1 MNSEDR
7 KRLRKQKHRIMMM
20 RLWLPV
26 VLVVVLVVG
35 LTAGGIAM
43 SLGQTKSVA
52 EQGTK
57 EDGTKN
63 VETKEASNE
72 SKEAGD
78 ENGEAQTVDQAG
90 ADKQQS
96 EEAQTGAESDNSQAG
111 NEDYDSNH
119 AIEQSDFDEF
129 ITNLNEAVAQKHDI
143 IPICTTVLSA
153 DQPPKEDIMLD
164 QQKITILYCRLS
176 NEDAQEGESNS
187 IANQREYLTRYARD
201 HGYTNLKILVDD
213 GYTGTNFN
221 RPGVQ
226 EGFELVKQGL
236 VGCWLVKD
244 LSRFGRDY
252 LTVGQYTD
260 IIFPSYDVRFI
271 AINDGVDSNRGDSE
285 GFAAIRNLFNEWYP
299 RDTSKKVRVS
309 LRQRGT
315 SGKHMG
321 KPPYGYRCD
330 PEDKDHW
337 ILDEE
342 AAPVVKLIFDLCIDG
357 KGPEQ
362 IARILEEKQIL
373 TAKALYAKRKKK
385 PMPERP
391 YHWGNQ
397 SIVGILERQE
407 YTGCTCN
414 FKTYSKSYKLKKRI
428 PNEPE
433 NMFYLP
439 DTQEAIVSQ
448 AQFDRVQELRKNKRR
463 PAKAER
469 QGLFSGL
476 LFCADCGGKLHF
488 ATSKSF
494 EGKQDH
500 YVCNNYKSNRGTC
513 TAHYIREDVLR
524 EIVLE
529 RIRAVNEYIRSDVD
543 GFQEEWLQCRR
554 TDQERSIRDD
564 KKKLEQAKKRLAD
577 LDVIISRLY
586 EDYVLGNLNQDRYRK
601 MSADYE
607 AEQERLKLEIEVI
620 EEWVEQREEMNDG
633 LDAFIALTQKYVDV
647 EELTQTIVN
656 EYIKKII
663 VYAPDKSSGKR
674 KQKVKIFFNFVDDVD
689 IPVISEP
696 IITQTTYEHRK
707 TA

>member
-1 MNSEDR
+1 MSV
-7 KRLRKQKHRIMMM
+7 KQ
-20 RLWLPV
+20 
-26 VLVVVLVVG
+26 
-35 LTAGGIAM
+35 T
-43 SLGQTKSVA
+43 
-52 EQGTK
+52 
-57 EDGTKN
+57 
-63 VETKEASNE
+63 E
-72 SKEAGD
+72 SKITALYERLSRDDDNAGD
-78 ENGEAQTVDQAG
+78 
-90 ADKQQS
+90 
-96 EEAQTGAESDNSQAG
+96 
-111 NEDYDSNH
+111 
-119 AIEQSDFDEF
+119 
-129 ITNLNEAVAQKHDI
+129 
-143 IPICTTVLSA
+143 
-153 DQPPKEDIMLD
+153 
-164 QQKITILYCRLS
+164 
-176 NEDAQEGESNS
+176 SNS
-187 IANQREYLTRYARD
+187 IVNQKKYLESYAQQK
-201 HGYTNLKILVDD
+201 GYTNCRHYTDD
-213 GYTGTNFN
+213 GWSGGNFE
-221 RPGVQ
+221 RPAW
-226 EGFELVKQGL
+226 KQLIADIEAGK
-236 VGCWLVKD
+236 VAHVIVKD
-244 LSRFGRDY
+244 MSRAGRDY
-252 LTVGQYTD
+252 LQTGFYTEV
-260 IIFPSYDVRFI
+260 FFRQHGVHFVAI
-271 AINDGVDSNRGDSE
+271 ANSVDSDDQNSNE
-285 GFAAIRNLFNEWYP
+285 FAPFLNIMNEWYP

-342 AAPVVKLIFDLCIDG
+342 AAQVVKLIFDLCIDG

-373 TAKALYAKRKKK
+373 TTRALYAKRKKK

-397 SIVGILERQE
+397 SIVAILERQE

-433 NMFYLP
+433 DMFYLP

-463 PAKAER
+463 PVKAER

-476 LFCADCGGKLHF
+476 LFCADCGSKLHF
-488 ATSKSF
+488 ATSKRF
-494 EGKQDH
+494 EGKQDC
-500 YVCNNYKSNRGTC
+500 YVCCHYKSNRGTC

-529 RIRAVNEYIRSDVD
+529 RIRAVNEYIRDDVD
-543 GFQEEWLQCRR
+543 AFQEEWLQCRR

-564 KKKLEQAKKRLAD
+564 KKKVEQAKKRLFD
-577 LDVIISRLY
+577 LDVIISWLY
-586 EDYVLGNLNQDRYRK
+586 EDYVLGNLSQDRYKK

-633 LDAFIALTQKYVDV
+633 LDAFIVLTQKYVDV

-656 EYIKKII
+656 EYIKKIV

-674 KQKVKIFFNFVDDVD
+674 TQKVKIYFNFVDDVD
-689 IPVISEP
+689 IPIFFEP
-696 IITQTTYEHRK
+696 ITTETTYGPRK

>member
-1 MNSEDR
+1 
-7 KRLRKQKHRIMMM
+7 
-20 RLWLPV
+20 
-26 VLVVVLVVG
+26 
-35 LTAGGIAM
+35 
-43 SLGQTKSVA
+43 
-52 EQGTK
+52 
-57 EDGTKN
+57 
-63 VETKEASNE
+63 
-72 SKEAGD
+72 
-78 ENGEAQTVDQAG
+78 
-90 ADKQQS
+90 
-96 EEAQTGAESDNSQAG
+96 
-111 NEDYDSNH
+111 
-119 AIEQSDFDEF
+119 
-129 ITNLNEAVAQKHDI
+129 
-143 IPICTTVLSA
+143 
-153 DQPPKEDIMLD
+153 MLD
-164 QQKITILYCRLS
+164 QQKITIIYCRLS
-176 NEDAQEGESNS
+176 VEDIKEDAKGGKADESNS
-187 IANQREYLTRYARD
+187 IQNQREYLTRYARE

-236 VGCWLVKD
+236 VGCWLCKD

-271 AINDGVDSNRGDSE
+271 AVNDGVDSERGDSE
-285 GFAAIRNLFNEWYP
+285 GMAAIRNLFNEWYP

-330 PEDKDHW
+330 PEDKDRW
-337 ILDEE
+337 IPDEE
-342 AAPVVKLIFDLCIDG
+342 AAPVVKYIFDLSIDG

-362 IARILEEKQIL
+362 IARILEQEQVL
-373 TAKALYAKRKKK
+373 TAKALYAKQKGK
-385 PMPERP
+385 PLPERP
-391 YHWGNQ
+391 YHWIGQ
-397 SIVGILERQE
+397 SVVGILERME

-428 PNEPE
+428 PNATED
-433 NMFYLP
+433 MYIIP
-439 DTQEAIVSQ
+439 DTQEAIVPQ
-448 AQFDRVQELRKNKRR
+448 AQWDRVQELRKNKRR

-524 EIVLE
+524 EMVLE
-529 RIRAVNEYIRSDVD
+529 RIQAVNQYIRDDVD
-543 GFQEEWLQCRR
+543 GFQEEWLRCRR
-554 TDQERSIRDD
+554 LDQEKNIREDR
-564 KKKLEQAKKRLAD
+564 KRLEQAKKRLAD
-577 LDVIISRLY
+577 LDVVISRLY
-586 EDYVLGNLNQDRYRK
+586 EDSVLGNLSMDRYRK
-601 MSADYE
+601 LSADYE
-607 AEQERLKLEIEVI
+607 AEQERLRLEIEVT
-620 EEWVEQREEMNDG
+620 EEWVEQQEEMNDS
-633 LDAFIALTQKYVDV
+633 LDAFIALTHKYVDV

-656 EYIKKII
+656 EYIKKI
-663 VYAPDKSSGKR
+663 VVFAPDKSSGKR
-674 KQKVKIFFNFVDDVD
+674 QQKIQIYFNFVDEVEL
-689 IPVISEP
+689 PVISDPMIRE
-696 IITQTTYEHRK
+696 TTYGRRK

>member
-1 MNSEDR
+1 MRMKQTEE
-7 KRLRKQKHRIMMM
+7 KITALYERLSR
-20 RLWLPV
+20 
-26 VLVVVLVVG
+26 
-35 LTAGGIAM
+35 
-43 SLGQTKSVA
+43 
-52 EQGTK
+52 
-57 EDGTKN
+57 DDDN
-63 VETKEASNE
+63 
-72 SKEAGD
+72 AGD
-78 ENGEAQTVDQAG
+78 
-90 ADKQQS
+90 
-96 EEAQTGAESDNSQAG
+96 
-111 NEDYDSNH
+111 
-119 AIEQSDFDEF
+119 
-129 ITNLNEAVAQKHDI
+129 
-143 IPICTTVLSA
+143 
-153 DQPPKEDIMLD
+153 
-164 QQKITILYCRLS
+164 
-176 NEDAQEGESNS
+176 SNS
-187 IANQREYLTRYARD
+187 IVNQKKYLESYAQQR
-201 HGYTNLKILVDD
+201 GYTNCRHYTDD
-213 GYTGTNFN
+213 GWSGGNFE
-221 RPGVQ
+221 RPAWKQ
-226 EGFELVKQGL
+226 LVADIEAGK
-236 VGCWLVKD
+236 VAHVIVKD
-244 LSRFGRDY
+244 MSRAGRDY
-252 LTVGQYTD
+252 LQTGFYTEV
-260 IIFPSYDVRFI
+260 FFRQHGVHFVAI
-271 AINDGVDSNRGDSE
+271 ANSVDSDDQNSNE
-285 GFAAIRNLFNEWYP
+285 FAPFLNIMNEWYP

-342 AAPVVKLIFDLCIDG
+342 AAQVVKLIFDLCIDG

-362 IARILEEKQIL
+362 IERILEEKQIL
-373 TAKALYAKRKKK
+373 TTRALYAKRKKK

-397 SIVGILERQE
+397 SIVAILERQE

-433 NMFYLP
+433 DMFYLP

-463 PAKAER
+463 PVKAER

-476 LFCADCGGKLHF
+476 LFCADCGSKLHF
-488 ATSKSF
+488 ATSKRF
-494 EGKQDH
+494 EGKQDR
-500 YVCNNYKSNRGTC
+500 YVCCHYKSNRGTC

-529 RIRAVNEYIRSDVD
+529 RIRAVNEYIRDDVD
-543 GFQEEWLQCRR
+543 AFQEEWLQCRR

-564 KKKLEQAKKRLAD
+564 KKKVEQAKKRLFD
-577 LDVIISRLY
+577 LDVIISWLY
-586 EDYVLGNLNQDRYRK
+586 EDYVLRNISQDRYKK

-633 LDAFIALTQKYVDV
+633 LDAFIVLTQKYVDV

-656 EYIKKII
+656 EYIKKIV

-674 KQKVKIFFNFVDDVD
+674 TQKVKIYFNFVDDVD
-689 IPVISEP
+689 IPIIFEP
-696 IITQTTYEHRK
+696 ITTETTYGPRK

>member
-1 MNSEDR
+1 MSVKQTESR
-7 KRLRKQKHRIMMM
+7 ITALYERLSR
-20 RLWLPV
+20 
-26 VLVVVLVVG
+26 
-35 LTAGGIAM
+35 
-43 SLGQTKSVA
+43 
-52 EQGTK
+52 
-57 EDGTKN
+57 DDDN
-63 VETKEASNE
+63 
-72 SKEAGD
+72 AGD
-78 ENGEAQTVDQAG
+78 
-90 ADKQQS
+90 
-96 EEAQTGAESDNSQAG
+96 
-111 NEDYDSNH
+111 
-119 AIEQSDFDEF
+119 
-129 ITNLNEAVAQKHDI
+129 
-143 IPICTTVLSA
+143 
-153 DQPPKEDIMLD
+153 
-164 QQKITILYCRLS
+164 
-176 NEDAQEGESNS
+176 SNS
-187 IANQREYLTRYARD
+187 IVNQKKYLESYAQQR
-201 HGYTNLKILVDD
+201 GYTNCRYYTDD
-213 GYTGTNFN
+213 GWSGGNFE
-221 RPGVQ
+221 RPAW
-226 EGFELVKQGL
+226 KQLIADIEAGK
-236 VGCWLVKD
+236 VAHVIVKD
-244 LSRFGRDY
+244 MSRAGRDY
-252 LTVGQYTD
+252 LQTGFYTEV
-260 IIFPSYDVRFI
+260 FFRQHGVHFVAI
-271 AINDGVDSNRGDSE
+271 ANSVDSDDQNSNE
-285 GFAAIRNLFNEWYP
+285 FAPFLNIMNEWYP

-342 AAPVVKLIFDLCIDG
+342 AAQVVKLIFDLCIDG

-362 IARILEEKQIL
+362 IERILEEKQIL
-373 TAKALYAKRKKK
+373 TTRALYAKRKKK

-397 SIVGILERQE
+397 SIVAILERQE

-433 NMFYLP
+433 DMFYLP

-463 PAKAER
+463 PVKAER

-476 LFCADCGGKLHF
+476 LFCADCGSKLHF
-488 ATSKSF
+488 ATSKRF
-494 EGKQDH
+494 EGKQDR
-500 YVCNNYKSNRGTC
+500 YVCCHYKSNRGTC

-529 RIRAVNEYIRSDVD
+529 RIRAVNEYIRDDVD
-543 GFQEEWLQCRR
+543 AFQEEWLQCRR

-564 KKKLEQAKKRLAD
+564 KKKVEQAKKRLFD
-577 LDVIISRLY
+577 LDVIISWLY
-586 EDYVLGNLNQDRYRK
+586 EDYVLGNLSQDRYKK

-633 LDAFIALTQKYVDV
+633 LDAFIVLTQKYVDV

-656 EYIKKII
+656 EYIKKIV

-674 KQKVKIFFNFVDDVD
+674 TQKVKIYFNFVDDVD
-689 IPVISEP
+689 IPIIFEP
-696 IITQTTYEHRK
+696 ITTETTYGPRK